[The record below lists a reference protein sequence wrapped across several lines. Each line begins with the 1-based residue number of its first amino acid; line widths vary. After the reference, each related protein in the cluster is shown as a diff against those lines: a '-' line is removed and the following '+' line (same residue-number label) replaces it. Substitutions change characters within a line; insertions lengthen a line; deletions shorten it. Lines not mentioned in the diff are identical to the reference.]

1 MLQDRCFSAWASSRA
16 RKARHVQTGCT
27 IVDIERICIYRA
39 SWHSQWPAVACS
51 ARCLEQIG
59 MLQAYGHGPDWGY
72 SVHRACYRACRWRLR
87 QPTRT
92 DASSS
97 GLALR
102 FAPLQPPALSE
113 VQLPRCLC
121 FWHAVCYLDS
131 RACIA
136 RASGLTSGSPIILV
150 HSDNMCLQVELTLS
164 SMWPL
169 GTA

>member
-1 MLQDRCFSAWASSRA
+1 MRLY
-16 RKARHVQTGCT
+16 
-27 IVDIERICIYRA
+27 YRA

-72 SVHRACYRACRWRLR
+72 SVHRACHRACRWRLR

-113 VQLPRCLC
+113 VQLPRCL
-121 FWHAVCYLDS
+121 WSL
-131 RACIA
+131 ACGLLPRFSCMHSKA
-136 RASGLTSGSPIILV
+136 PGLTSGSPIVQTTCGYRWNL
-150 HSDNMCLQVELTLS
+150 HSHRCGHWELPEERHQQTVRAHCS
-164 SMWPL
+164 FA
-169 GTA
+169 TQQA